1 MVFVSQE
8 NFMRTEEKSVA
19 IYIRVSTN
27 DQAQDGYSLAAQEKI
42 LKAWAS
48 ERHYRVAD
56 VYAVPV
62 SAAKT

>member
-1 MVFVSQE
+1 
-8 NFMRTEEKSVA
+8 MRTEEKSVA